1 LLGLARLT
9 LAAPGSSIV
18 RAAYPAQRTVRLGIV
33 SPDSASVPLRAVN
46 AFSDRMRELGYIE
59 GENLVIES
67 RWAEG
72 RLDQLPGL
80 MAEVLGRK
88 IELLFNSSV
97 IHASVALI

>member
-1 LLGLARLT
+1 
-9 LAAPGSSIV
+9 
-18 RAAYPAQRTVRLGIV
+18 
-33 SPDSASVPLRAVN
+33 
-46 AFSDRMRELGYIE
+46 MRELGYIE

>member
-1 LLGLARLT
+1 M
-9 LAAPGSSIV
+9 
-18 RAAYPAQRTVRLGIV
+18 
-33 SPDSASVPLRAVN
+33 PLRAVN